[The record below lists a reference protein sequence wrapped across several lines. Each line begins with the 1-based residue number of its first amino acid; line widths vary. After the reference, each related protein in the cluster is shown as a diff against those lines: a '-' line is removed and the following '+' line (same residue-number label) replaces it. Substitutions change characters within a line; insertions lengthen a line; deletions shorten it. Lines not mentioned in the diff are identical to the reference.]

1 MNSNTSPQSLSD
13 EARHLA
19 MVPLFRRLDE
29 RELKNLAEEVD
40 EVSFK
45 SGEVIFH
52 EFDQGDALYVRAD
65 RGSSSQPN
73 LMRLETD

>member
-1 MNSNTSPQSLSD
+1 MNSNPSSPSLSD

-29 RELKNLAEEVD
+29 RELKKLAEEVD

-52 EFDQGDALYVRAD
+52 EFDQGDALYVIESGEVRI
-65 RGSSSQPN
+65 
-73 LMRLETD
+73 